1 MDTFLNAQNILNKRT
16 SRKIDNNTYAR
27 LEEDSIYIRLHNTD
41 IITVT
46 QRGIVTL
53 NSGGWRT
60 STPKERLNSCLN
72 KLNLPARVSQERGQW
87 YLYDISRGWDNA
99 PRYMYADNM
108 TIMQDNG
115 TLIINGAAS
124 VADVR
129 ENEKRVKQIK
139 GYVSAYVTALL
150 RGDLSLPSAGD
161 CFYCYMQDSSTG
173 QSLGDTTRGT
183 SHFELHIDE
192 MYFVPS
198 MLFNAERMYPMSI
211 IAEDTCVRAMSGKKV
226 ESYFVNVTRAQVTST
241 LTRYLKHAF
250 GIAS

>member
-27 LEEDSIYIRLHNTD
+27 IEDDTIYIRLHNTD
-41 IITVT
+41 IITIA
-46 QRGIVTL
+46 RDGSVTL
-53 NSGGWRT
+53 NSSGWRT
-60 STPKERLNSCLN
+60 STTKDRLNSYLT
-72 KLNLPARVSQERGQW
+72 KLNLPACISQERGQW

-99 PRYMYADNM
+99 PRYVYADNV

-161 CFYCYMQDSSTG
+161 CFYCYMQDSSSD
-173 QSLGDTTRGT
+173 QSLGDATRDT
-183 SHFELHIDE
+183 AHLELHIDE

-198 MLFNAERMYPMSI
+198 MLFNAGRMYPMSI
-211 IAEDTCVRAMSGKKV
+211 VVQDTCARAMSNEKI
-226 ESYFVNVTRAQVTST
+226 ESYFVDITRAQVTST

>member
-60 STPKERLNSCLN
+60 STTKERLNSCLN

-99 PRYMYADNM
+99 PRYVYADNM

-129 ENEKRVKQIK
+129 E
-139 GYVSAYVTALL
+139 A
-150 RGDLSLPSAGD
+150 
-161 CFYCYMQDSSTG
+161 
-173 QSLGDTTRGT
+173 
-183 SHFELHIDE
+183 HI
-192 MYFVPS
+192 
-198 MLFNAERMYPMSI
+198 L
-211 IAEDTCVRAMSGKKV
+211 
-226 ESYFVNVTRAQVTST
+226 
-241 LTRYLKHAF
+241 
-250 GIAS
+250 